1 MFFNPIK
8 HSFNIFQILIYAD
21 FNDLK
26 TYIDF
31 SFKMIPHW
39 TNYPRTTRYKKR
51 QKKKK
56 KLEGGKG
63 MESAEN
69 SSFKGKRQENI
80 LMKKRNIGVILL
92 LQIYT
97 IYLLVSHYLLL
108 VKNKQKP
115 LAKSKRPI
123 RLVSD

>member
-1 MFFNPIK
+1 M
-8 HSFNIFQILIYAD
+8 QILMIWRLILILVSRWSHIELITQEPLD
-21 FNDLK
+21 
-26 TYIDF
+26 T
-31 SFKMIPHW
+31 KM
-39 TNYPRTTRYKKR
+39 TTTKKSR
-51 QKKKK
+51 K
-56 KLEGGKG
+56 GGKG

-80 LMKKRNIGVILL
+80 LIKKRNIGVILL

-115 LAKSKRPI
+115 LAKSKVPI

>member
-1 MFFNPIK
+1 M
-8 HSFNIFQILIYAD
+8 QILMIWRLTLTLVSRWSHIELITQEPLD
-21 FNDLK
+21 TKND
-26 TYIDF
+26 
-31 SFKMIPHW
+31 
-39 TNYPRTTRYKKR
+39 KR
-51 QKKKK
+51 KKK